1 MRQAAAR
8 GCGQDWRGSQ
18 RQSGPIAKWPA
29 HPTNP
34 TGPTS
39 LTGPFPLAGLVCRAI
54 ACSGLPA
61 VCRTLV
67 YRALVCP
74 CGTGR
79 WPSGVLL
86 GWLRL
91 SFCLAPSSLAPC
103 GAWVRILQSFPGTRV
118 ADGKCSSG
126 ASRRMPPVPAVGE
139 LAAAPTGETARARQT
154 AGCAAGRRAF
164 FLHGNARCARPRCA
178 SRR

>member
-54 ACSGLPA
+54 ACSGLHA

-67 YRALVCP
+67 CRALFCP
-74 CGTGR
+74 CGTGGWRLAGWRAAWLAAAFFLFGSFKSCALRRVDANLAIVPGHTGGR
-79 WPSGVLL
+79 WQMQQRREPAHAPGARCWRIGSSAYWRNSPRSANSG
-86 GWLRL
+86 LR
-91 SFCLAPSSLAPC
+91 
-103 GAWVRILQSFPGTRV
+103 
-118 ADGKCSSG
+118 SG
-126 ASRRMPPVPAVGE
+126 ASCV
-139 LAAAPTGETARARQT
+139 
-154 AGCAAGRRAF
+154 F
-164 FLHGNARCARPRCA
+164 
-178 SRR
+178 SSW